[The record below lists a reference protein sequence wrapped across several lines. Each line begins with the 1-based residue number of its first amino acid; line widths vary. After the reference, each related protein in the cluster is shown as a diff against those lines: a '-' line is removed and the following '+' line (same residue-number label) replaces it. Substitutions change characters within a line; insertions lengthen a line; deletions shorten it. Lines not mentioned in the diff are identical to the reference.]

1 MLGWGGGD
9 FPMGIRLLSL
19 CFNEVTVM
27 TGCGRR
33 FTAAVF
39 IYGVLRAGKSMQEPR
54 TSSLLAVKLDEY
66 SFLSEFNI

>member
-1 MLGWGGGD
+1 MRHQRLGRLTWLLQLNAVLGCYRWGGED

-33 FTAAVF
+33 FTAAR
-39 IYGVLRAGKSMQEPR
+39 IYLWGITGGQWDA
-54 TSSLLAVKLDEY
+54 
-66 SFLSEFNI
+66 